1 MRYNY
6 TNGTAARPKGSPT
19 IAADLP
25 GALPMAV
32 HAEKH
37 GRPRLEQHWRNHHT
51 AHSFPAS
58 ATSSFP
64 FVIQINVEY
73 NICIDSCVFHT
84 RPQFPERRPP
94 VARGATPIQYDV
106 NHPITDVHAIQQ
118 HGADTLAE
126 TVPPSAC
133 RGSRRATTPQARRAG
148 RE

>member
-1 MRYNY
+1 
-6 TNGTAARPKGSPT
+6 
-19 IAADLP
+19 
-25 GALPMAV
+25 MAV

-51 AHSFPAS
+51 AHSFPAP

-94 VARGATPIQYDV
+94 VARGATPIQYPRRDRPTLRMQGV
-106 NHPITDVHAIQQ
+106 ETSDDAT
-118 HGADTLAE
+118 GAEGWARIGTNIKRNKQ
-126 TVPPSAC
+126 SQ
-133 RGSRRATTPQARRAG
+133 RATSDEQGERGCVVSGRDHCREGERR
-148 RE
+148 